1 MNVDD
6 FLLTAGIS
14 LLIGLMLGYFGRKL
28 TTLGKRIY
36 RTHFRRSHYFEQD

>member
-14 LLIGLMLGYFGRKL
+14 LLIGLVLGYFGREL
-28 TTLGKRIY
+28 TAKGIRVY
-36 RTHFRRSHYFEQD
+36 RSHFRRSHYFEQD